1 MKEQNYFIITFKY
14 IEVFNLIRKIINS
27 VKDKSFLKKVR
38 IKVRIFILPK
48 IIKQK
53 KSLDF
58 DMYNLYVKYTSYYP
72 TADKIDFNRLEK
84 KRFSHKGLFE
94 LEKKYP
100 LIYDFVM
107 YYVFQHQELKKYDL
121 TIYNNFIGIAKKT
134 EFKNMSQLSML
145 ALSRFFITVGIYELS
160 KVFRDIHLELLLENK
175 SKDFYS
181 KTAYLLGLFDKLDT
195 STLSFQKHDFN
206 DKTTHYYSILTGSK
220 VFKVNQSNDLSF
232 YDVVKGKNIAI
243 IGPATDDELNFE
255 LLLKEYDYI
264 VLVNFSDKTKLDKA
278 VPSERL
284 ISYYNGNRLI
294 DFNKSN
300 REDILSI
307 PKYSVFAPAFGGTAE
322 VIQDRSILT
331 NNNCRKLVS
340 YHEYYLMGYPNMLQY
355 ILFDLLTFNPRQ
367 LKIFNVNF
375 FLSFA
380 SYDEDYITSHE
391 SKKTV
396 FDRWHSHATHN
407 ILSQYRL
414 TRILLNH
421 PVVSFSD
428 KVYSVLTLGEDEYLS
443 RMKQEYVDKFL
454 H

>member
-1 MKEQNYFIITFKY
+1 
-14 IEVFNLIRKIINS
+14 
-27 VKDKSFLKKVR
+27 
-38 IKVRIFILPK
+38 
-48 IIKQK
+48 
-53 KSLDF
+53 
-58 DMYNLYVKYTSYYP
+58 MYSLYVKYTSYYP

-175 SKDFYS
+175 SKDSYS

-284 ISYYNGNRLI
+284 ISYYNDKRLI
-294 DFNKSN
+294 DFNFGN
-300 REDILSI
+300 QETV
-307 PKYSVFAPAFGGTAE
+307 KYSEHINDLDYVNDNALLMLLSFLKQYSLNQ
-322 VIQDRSILT
+322 VSIAGLDGYDPFQMSPDNFYSENT
-331 NNNCRKLVS
+331 IPNDNIVTKNNNITKYLADYRKVV
-340 YHEYYLMGYPNMLQY
+340 
-355 ILFDLLTFNPRQ
+355 
-367 LKIFNVNF
+367 KVNF
-375 FLSFA
+375 
-380 SYDEDYITSHE
+380 ITPSI
-391 SKKTV
+391 
-396 FDRWHSHATHN
+396 F
-407 ILSQYRL
+407 I
-414 TRILLNH
+414 
-421 PVVSFSD
+421 
-428 KVYSVLTLGEDEYLS
+428 
-443 RMKQEYVDKFL
+443 KFK
-454 H
+454 